1 MSSGASP
8 TLASAT
14 LTAVKISRTI
24 EDFRAARGEARGTL
38 GLVPTMGYL
47 HEGHLSLVRR
57 ARAENEVCAAWIFV
71 NPAQFGPGE
80 DFERYPRDEGQDIR
94 LLEDE
99 RVDLLFMPPVEE
111 IYPPGFN
118 SYVEVQDMTERLE
131 GAARPGHFRGV
142 TTVVAKF
149 FNIMHPDRAYFGQK
163 DAQQVVVIK
172 KLVRDLDFPIEI
184 VVCPTVREPDGL
196 AMSSRNAY
204 LDPEERRAATVLYR
218 ALCQARRLWSGVTRD
233 PEALHRAINEILA
246 TEPLAQPD
254 YVSVAD
260 PETLE
265 ELEAPA
271 GYALASMAVRIGRTR
286 LIDNMVLEP

>member
-1 MSSGASP
+1 MRIA
-8 TLASAT
+8 
-14 LTAVKISRTI
+14 RTI
-24 EDFRAARGEARGTL
+24 AEFRTARAQASGPI
-38 GLVPTMGYL
+38 GLIPTMGYL

-80 DFERYPRDEGQDIR
+80 DFERYPRDEERDIH

-99 RVDLLFMPPVEE
+99 GVDLLFIPPVEE
-111 IYPPGFN
+111 IYPAGFS
-118 SYVEVQDMTERLE
+118 SYVEVHGVTERLE

-172 KLVRDLDFPIEI
+172 KLVRDLNFPIEI
-184 VVCPTVREPDGL
+184 VACPTVREPDGL

-204 LDPEERRAATVLYR
+204 LGPEERRAATVLYR
-218 ALCQARRLWSGVTRD
+218 ALCQARRLWSAGTRE
-233 PEALHRAINEILA
+233 PETLRHAINEVLA
-246 TEPLAQPD
+246 AEPLALPD

-271 GYALASMAVRIGRTR
+271 GNALASMAVRIGRTR
-286 LIDNMVLEP
+286 LIDNMVLKP